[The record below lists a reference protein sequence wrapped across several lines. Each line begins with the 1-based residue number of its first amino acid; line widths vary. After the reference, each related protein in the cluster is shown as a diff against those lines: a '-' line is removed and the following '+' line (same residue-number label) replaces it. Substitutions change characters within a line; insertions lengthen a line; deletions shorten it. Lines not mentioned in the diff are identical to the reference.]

1 MNRWSTPGVVRDV
14 EQQTGEYG
22 VDWDEWG
29 PIPCIAEGADWE
41 ANAARAFTSDVGS
54 KDEAKGQQEDYVY
67 PGRLP
72 EEDAAWVEWFRE
84 NNIDIENGVDIDDP
98 PSAGGR
104 DEDSSSVVVLRPE

>member
-29 PIPCIAEGADWE
+29 PIPRVPEGADWE
-41 ANAARAFTSDVGS
+41 ASAAQASTSEAGS
-54 KDEAKGQQEDYVY
+54 KDETKGQREDYVY
-67 PGRLP
+67 QGRLP

-84 NNIDIENGVDIDDP
+84 NNIDIERGAEINVPPLADNGDGDL
-98 PSAGGR
+98 PSVG
-104 DEDSSSVVVLRPE
+104 VLRPE